1 LFGSDSATDTELI
14 TCPSA
19 ILTEWEQVCQ
29 PIWQVIEMATMISK
43 VGLGEELF
51 ERYRCSV
58 TELAEQV
65 QNHLGKVTLPD
76 LNLDNLKALLAR
88 G

>member
-1 LFGSDSATDTELI
+1 
-14 TCPSA
+14 
-19 ILTEWEQVCQ
+19 
-29 PIWQVIEMATMISK
+29 MISK

-88 G
+88 GWTVKESS